1 MTSERGER
9 REVKR
14 RWRDYRTAAGRRPV
28 KDFFDQLSDADAAAV
43 VAAMQEVRQLGL
55 AAARHLRGDIYE
67 ARAEGDRQIFR
78 VLFATEGRRAH
89 CSAFARGVL
98 EEDAQD
104 AAGEDQSRG
113 AKVADWHR
121 RARPRS

>member
-28 KDFFDQLSDADAAAV
+28 KDFFDPLSDADAGAV

-67 ARAEGDRQIFR
+67 VRAEGDRQIFR

-89 CSAFARGVL
+89 VLLFARL
-98 EEDAQD
+98 WPTTKT
-104 AAGEDQSRG
+104 S
-113 AKVADWHR
+113 
-121 RARPRS
+121 